1 MIDFLTIVLLIFGV
15 LQIILFFKVWGMTND
30 VNRIKKKLEIQPE
43 DEDNIISES
52 QIKVL
57 NGEKEKA
64 FDLYQKAFYKSII
77 ELFNKTI
84 SEYGEEE
91 DKDDISYEARNE
103 YYQTEYNK
111 IVKYFI
117 KRTNKLEIE
126 LDTVKFDSYEKV
138 HSLICK
144 S

>member
-43 DEDNIISES
+43 SEA

-84 SEYGEEE
+84 SEYGKEEY
-91 DKDDISYEARNE
+91 KDDISYEARNK

>member
-30 VNRIKKKLEIQPE
+30 VNCIKQKLEIQPE
-43 DEDNIISES
+43 AEDILIIEA
-52 QIKVL
+52 QVKVL
-57 NGEKEKA
+57 NGDKEKA
-64 FDLYQKAFYKSII
+64 FELYQEAFYKNII

-84 SEYGEEE
+84 NKYGDEDNVIYEER
-91 DKDDISYEARNE
+91 DR
-103 YYQTEYNK
+103 YYQTEYGK
-111 IVKYFI
+111 VVRYFN
-117 KRTNKLEIE
+117 KRTEKLGMQ
-126 LDTVKFDSYEKV
+126 LNVAKFDSYKKV